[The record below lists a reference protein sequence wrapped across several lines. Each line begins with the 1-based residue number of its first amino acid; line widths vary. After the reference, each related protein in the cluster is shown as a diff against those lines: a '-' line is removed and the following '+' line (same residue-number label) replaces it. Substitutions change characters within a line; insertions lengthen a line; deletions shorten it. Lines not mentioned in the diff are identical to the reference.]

1 MDDVDMYNY
10 LLVNH
15 DGTIAY
21 VIRQTKPHIVL
32 FDPAEERKKIIGPL
46 TTKGEDTID
55 LHRGTDGNLYITSNQ
70 GNFQI
75 TNRKARFLLIMH
87 HLHHPPQSWPM
98 VVVLPSPIRPTRY
111 IATNFRLPRLEGA
124 VF

>member
-32 FDPAEERKKIIGPL
+32 FDPAEERKNIIGPL

-55 LHRGTDGNLYITSNQ
+55 LHRGSVEISTS
-70 GNFQI
+70 
-75 TNRKARFLLIMH
+75 LL
-87 HLHHPPQSWPM
+87 
-98 VVVLPSPIRPTRY
+98 TRV
-111 IATNFRLPRLEGA
+111 TFRLPTGKRGSC
-124 VF
+124 